1 MIFNRLCE
9 LDTLCTNRETNIA
22 SIVKETASDQ
32 VKRLNLNGGERRKD
46 AIDHCIYVHNL
57 TQLSK

>member
-1 MIFNRLCE
+1 M
-9 LDTLCTNRETNIA
+9 DTLCTNRETNIA